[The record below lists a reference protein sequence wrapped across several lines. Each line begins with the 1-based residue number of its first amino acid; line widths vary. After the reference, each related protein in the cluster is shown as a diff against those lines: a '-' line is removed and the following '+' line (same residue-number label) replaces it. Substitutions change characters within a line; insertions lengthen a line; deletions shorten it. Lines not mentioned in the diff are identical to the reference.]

1 MSDIGEIEADAS
13 RREIC
18 QRKTLCKTIGGQDC
32 EILTITNK
40 ADLKK
45 DDK

>member
-1 MSDIGEIEADAS
+1 MSDIGEIEGEAA
-13 RREIC
+13 RRDIC
-18 QRKTLCKTIGGQDC
+18 QRKTLCKTIGGLDC
-32 EILTITNK
+32 DILTVTNK